1 MENRKKYDQ
10 IFMDSFQLES
20 SQLNA
25 DLIYQSVPAW
35 DSIGHM
41 TMVAAIEDAFG
52 IMLEMDDIIDY
63 SSYLK
68 GIEMLKK
75 YNVSMG
81 DQAPIGAF
89 PTEKK

>member
-81 DQAPIGAF
+81 D
-89 PTEKK
+89 

>member
-20 SQLNA
+20 SQLNG

-41 TMVAAIEDAFG
+41 TMVAAIEDTFG

-75 YNVSMG
+75 YNISMS
-81 DQAPIGAF
+81 D
-89 PTEKK
+89 

>member
-75 YNVSMG
+75 YNVSMS
-81 DQAPIGAF
+81 D
-89 PTEKK
+89 

>member
-41 TMVAAIEDAFG
+41 TMVAAIEDVFG

-81 DQAPIGAF
+81 D
-89 PTEKK
+89 